1 MKLEAGKT
9 YRMRNG
15 EVVKITRFFSEV
27 WWADFDDPES
37 YTGMWY
43 DDGKAD
49 FFGPKLSSARFDIV
63 EEVK

>member
-1 MKLEAGKT
+1 MKLEAGKS

-27 WWADFDDPES
+27 WWASQIVSEG
-37 YTGMWY
+37 YEGMWY
-43 DDGKAD
+43 DDGRAD